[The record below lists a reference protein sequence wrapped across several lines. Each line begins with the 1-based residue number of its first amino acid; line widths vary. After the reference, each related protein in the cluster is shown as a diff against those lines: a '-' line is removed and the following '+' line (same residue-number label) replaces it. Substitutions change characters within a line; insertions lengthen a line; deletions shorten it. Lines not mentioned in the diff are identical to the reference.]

1 MTAQDAWAHLVM
13 AYRMRHESCPVVV
26 SPMALALV
34 LAEHLKAEE
43 VKEDL
48 E

>member
-1 MTAQDAWAHLVM
+1 MTVKDAWAHLEM
-13 AYRMRHESCPVVV
+13 AFRMRHESCPVVV

-43 VKEDL
+43 VKEDS